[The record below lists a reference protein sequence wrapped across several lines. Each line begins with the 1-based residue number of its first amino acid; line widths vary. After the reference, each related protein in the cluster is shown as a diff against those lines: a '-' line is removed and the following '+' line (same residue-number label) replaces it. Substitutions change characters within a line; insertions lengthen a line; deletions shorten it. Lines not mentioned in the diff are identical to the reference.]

1 MSSAAL
7 SVTSLPPAR
16 QPLIHPPI
24 AAMAGFANFRFIPVT
39 SSIKL
44 LQRLHMAP
52 RIISRP
58 YLSIYSSLGPAELS
72 KLISYTLHLRHSN
85 QIQQL
90 LILQTDVSLYSSSG
104 HLLCWKWTS
113 LTLYK
118 WQTPIY
124 SSKSQ
129 LRCPSSY
136 IKHLQDF
143 LILN

>member
-7 SVTSLPPAR
+7 SVTSLPQAW

-24 AAMAGFANFRFIPVT
+24 AAMAGFANFRFILVT

-72 KLISYTLHLRHSN
+72 KLISYTPPPTLR
-85 QIQQL
+85 
-90 LILQTDVSLYSSSG
+90 TDPTATYSSNRCVFVQFLRPFPLLKMNIP
-104 HLLCWKWTS
+104 HLV
-113 LTLYK
+113 
-118 WQTPIY
+118 
-124 SSKSQ
+124 
-129 LRCPSSY
+129 
-136 IKHLQDF
+136 
-143 LILN
+143 

>member
-7 SVTSLPPAR
+7 SVTSLPQAW

-24 AAMAGFANFRFIPVT
+24 AAMAGFANFRFILVT

-72 KLISYTLHLRHSN
+72 KLISYTLLLQHSE

-90 LILQTDVSLYSSSG
+90 LILQTDVFLYSSSG
-104 HLLCWKWTS
+104 RFLC
-113 LTLYK
+113 
-118 WQTPIY
+118 
-124 SSKSQ
+124 
-129 LRCPSSY
+129 
-136 IKHLQDF
+136 
-143 LILN
+143 